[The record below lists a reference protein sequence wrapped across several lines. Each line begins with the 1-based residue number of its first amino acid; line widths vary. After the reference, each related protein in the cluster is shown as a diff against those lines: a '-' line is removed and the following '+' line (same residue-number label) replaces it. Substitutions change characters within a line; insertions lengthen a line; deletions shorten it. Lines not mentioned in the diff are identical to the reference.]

1 MPAVTMHPRA
11 DRILNYSF
19 TQSRYGFPHIIRTNP
34 ATHTYK
40 EWVVEQRQNMTLT
53 LVLRN
58 ERGEVGTEK
67 DIVRRGDELEFE
79 AHLIDSRT
87 KRTLSTADLVDDLK
101 KPVTTLFNSPQLDSG
116 GEDRL
121 LGVMTDGDVS
131 FVTMFNFSCQHLK
144 PGIPKGAVRLRV
156 RPTAPALRNDPNLQL
171 ETCDFTVKSKITKQ
185 QRPTTQEYSRGRGRR
200 RGIQPTAARRQPHL
214 SARAGRERGKRVYDT
229 RITLDHVRKSRS
241 ATSCVAGGARSS
253 CNSPRFTERLVEARA
268 AVAVAAAA
276 DQPSH
281 CCDHSSRCA
290 APRVVN

>member
-1 MPAVTMHPRA
+1 MSESEPDLGDAPAPAASASRVRRRATQRADASANQDELQAELTRWKKRALEAEGQLARHDPDPTLEATRSLPYMLRVTMHPRA

-185 QRPTTQEYSRGRGRR
+185 QRPTTQEYS
-200 RGIQPTAARRQPHL
+200 
-214 SARAGRERGKRVYDT
+214 EDE
-229 RITLDHVRKSRS
+229 DD
-241 ATSCVAGGARSS
+241 GAYRTHGSGAV
-253 CNSPRFTERLVEARA
+253 SPI
-268 AVAVAAAA
+268 
-276 DQPSH
+276 
-281 CCDHSSRCA
+281 
-290 APRVVN
+290 